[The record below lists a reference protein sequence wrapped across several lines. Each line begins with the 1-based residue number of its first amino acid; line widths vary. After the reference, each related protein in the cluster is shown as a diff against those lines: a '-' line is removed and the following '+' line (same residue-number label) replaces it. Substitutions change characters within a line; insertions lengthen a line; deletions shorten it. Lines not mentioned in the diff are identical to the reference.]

1 MRSVLLITALV
12 LGVSSAVARLAV
24 AQTLCTEPAM
34 PAPVDGN
41 AASADQ
47 MRVAMAEARNFIAQ
61 SSVYQDCLMQEVDAA
76 KAQAT
81 TSGQPF
87 DGAIE
92 AGARTK
98 VDASKKAQEKVGG
111 EATTAMA
118 AFKNAHPH

>member
-1 MRSVLLITALV
+1 VITAFV

-47 MRVAMAEARNFIAQ
+47 MRAAMAEARNFIAQ

-81 TSGQPF
+81 TSGQAF
-87 DGAIE
+87 DSAIE

-111 EATTAMA
+111 EASNAMA
-118 AFKNAHPH
+118 AFKNAHPN